1 MKQQVDG
8 LVERIKH
15 LRGEASQAKFAKICG
30 VPQSTYAR
38 WELGLSPTAQN
49 IVSICQATGV
59 SADWL
64 LGLKEGGAG
73 ASIVGSHNAQAINGG
88 TASVSD
94 NRTCKDCQTV
104 AHLLETI
111 RVLGGK

>member
-1 MKQQVDG
+1 MKKLVPG
-8 LVERIKH
+8 LVERLKA
-15 LRGEASQAKFAKICG
+15 LRGNRSQSEFAKMCG
-30 VPQSTYAR
+30 LQQQAYSK
-38 WELGLSPTAQN
+38 WEQGATPNAFG
-49 IVSICQATGV
+49 VAAICQATGV

-64 LGLKEGGAG
+64 LGLKEGGSG

-104 AHLLETI
+104 ARLVETI
-111 RVLGGK
+111 KALTAK

>member
-1 MKQQVDG
+1 MEKTVPG
-8 LVERIKH
+8 LAERLKS
-15 LRGEASQAKFAKICG
+15 LRGKMSQAAFAKMCG
-30 VPQSTYAR
+30 LQQPSYAR
-38 WELGLSPTAQN
+38 WELDTAPN
-49 IVSICQATGV
+49 VIGVIAICQATGC

-94 NRTCKDCQTV
+94 NRSCKDCQTV
-104 AHLLETI
+104 ARLLETI